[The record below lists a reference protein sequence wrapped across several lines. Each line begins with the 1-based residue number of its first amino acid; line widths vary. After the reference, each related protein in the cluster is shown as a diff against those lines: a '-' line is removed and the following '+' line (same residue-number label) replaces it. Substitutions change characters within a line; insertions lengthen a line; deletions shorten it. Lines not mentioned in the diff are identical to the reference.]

1 MQAGKV
7 FGAVAVEGDAHGDA
21 LLYLDKVARGIVD
34 GKEREG
40 AARGTADA
48 LHATPIDD
56 TGHGIDGELRLRP
69 FVDMV
74 PTTPSQVAMM

>member
-34 GKEREG
+34 GKERES

-56 TGHGIDGELRLRP
+56 TGHGSTVSCASD
-69 FVDMV
+69 
-74 PTTPSQVAMM
+74 PSWIWSSWLSL